1 MRQIRRALIV
11 DGGLGARTREGG
23 GGGGFDPYNRRATP
37 ARDQWRVRRR
47 D

>member
-1 MRQIRRALIV
+1 MRQIRRALIL
-11 DGGLGARTREGG
+11 DGGLGPKTRE

-37 ARDQWRVRRR
+37 ARNQWRVRRR